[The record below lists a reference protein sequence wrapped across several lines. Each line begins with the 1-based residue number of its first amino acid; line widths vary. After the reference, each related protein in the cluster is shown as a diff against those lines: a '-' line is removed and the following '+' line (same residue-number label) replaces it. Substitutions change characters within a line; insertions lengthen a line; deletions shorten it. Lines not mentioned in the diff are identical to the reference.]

1 MVLVCVFGVGVVVGG
16 DVGVGGVG
24 AGGVGEVGDGIGVA
38 CVVLVAA

>member
-1 MVLVCVFGVGVVVGG
+1 MVLVCVFGVGGVGA
-16 DVGVGGVG
+16 GGVG